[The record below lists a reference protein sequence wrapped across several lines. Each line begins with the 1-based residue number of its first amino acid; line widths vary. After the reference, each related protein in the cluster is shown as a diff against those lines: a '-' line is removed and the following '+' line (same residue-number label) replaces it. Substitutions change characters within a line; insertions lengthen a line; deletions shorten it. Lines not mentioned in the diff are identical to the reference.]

1 MKNGG
6 NLNQFWVYCDRGSPI
21 ADEVDAKVMF
31 DAAHQFGI
39 ILGKAWP
46 SPLTK
51 GAHFMSMN
59 TYKTLGGPAWGLTVS
74 NDQEIAK
81 KLDTILFP
89 AMNANLD
96 AAKAAA
102 FATAMLD

>member
-1 MKNGG
+1 MKNRG